1 MPKIR
6 KNNRNSEE
14 VRQRIL
20 VAAEELFAQKG
31 FSATSIREIASSA
44 EVNSAMIYYYF
55 DDKKDLYRSIVD
67 FSSAETYRMLL
78 KAFKGKSDPAD
89 QLREFCIE
97 YARAHYMRRDIV
109 KIIHREMLTTAED
122 QDGFAGRYFSESMK
136 ALQSILDRGLK
147 TGRFRNIDIELTGAT
162 LFGLILFIFLNEP
175 AILAVKKLKFLDEA
189 SVVKITRELVEI
201 FLSGIVKES

>member
-1 MPKIR
+1 MPKIK

-31 FSATSIREIASSA
+31 FAATSIREIASSA

-55 DDKKDLYRSIVD
+55 ADKKDLYRSIVD

-78 KAFKGKSDPAD
+78 KAFKGKHDPAD
-89 QLREFCIE
+89 QLRDFCTE

-109 KIIHREMLTTAED
+109 KIIHREMLAGGED
-122 QDGFAGRYFSESMK
+122 QDGFARRYFSESMK
-136 ALQSILDRGLK
+136 ALKKILDRGMK
-147 TGRFRNIDIELTGAT
+147 TGRFRDIDVELTGST

-175 AILAVKKLKFLDEA
+175 AVLAVKKLKFLDEA
-189 SVVKITRELVEI
+189 SVVNITRELVEI